1 MLQIS
6 EVYLPISTLH
16 SIPQLAEWAMKV
28 RLSWCQTNT
37 QDAVAEGDYIMTTS
51 KQKVKWCKLS
61 TSIIS
66 GFLAYYVLE

>member
-37 QDAVAEGDYIMTTS
+37 QNAVVEGDYIMTTS
-51 KQKVKWCKLS
+51 KQKVEWCKSS
-61 TSIIS
+61 TSNIS
-66 GFLAYYVLE
+66 GFLSYYVLK